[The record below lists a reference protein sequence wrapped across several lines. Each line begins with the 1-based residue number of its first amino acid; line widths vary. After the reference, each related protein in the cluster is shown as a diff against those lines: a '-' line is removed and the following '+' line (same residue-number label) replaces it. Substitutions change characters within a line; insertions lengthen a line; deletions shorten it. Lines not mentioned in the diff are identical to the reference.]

1 MHILVLSPLGAASC
15 WMTTSHPLEL
25 PQQLQ
30 QQQQQQQQYQTVVR
44 AGALAD
50 LVVLTNLA
58 WYRVLRRAFMLGR
71 QGTANRPELFPP
83 LNLILP
89 EPP

>member
-30 QQQQQQQQYQTVVR
+30 QQQYQTVVR
-44 AGALAD
+44 AGALED

-58 WYRVLRRAFMLGR
+58 WYRVLRRAFMPGR